1 LKNVFRILL
10 FNSYVY
16 LFLLII
22 KEIKMKK
29 FLVFLLSL
37 TICLTPTLVFASGLN
52 GWSLSNPV
60 SQGASTLYQGAKNVL
75 INGKN
80 VAKTSTALIT
90 PTATQVAKFLGKG
103 VAGVALSVAVEQLL
117 GAVDWVLDPAN
128 NQIVY
133 TEKVDP
139 ALPTYQFVYSYNVN
153 DYPKYGRYSSPE
165 ASCNKKEMMNLY
177 GHWESFIDRGLL
189 VRDGNC
195 VINPDGL
202 NVSVPF
208 PSKVANPSYNPDITE
223 NEPKTLPLETV
234 AQKVISNAESGD
246 SNAQVA
252 TTAAAADIVSEAE
265 SDNVKARPIVNQLE
279 ANSQT
284 ATDESASAESKP
296 KDPTKPEQGTDISLE
311 FPVFCNW
318 APLVC
323 EAAQVAISFPQ
334 TLTNWWETSKQKS
347 DSWAKSIS
355 DAYTSTKEWFQKE
368 PEKNNDGTQVDVDIP
383 TPFDNS
389 VFSKDRFSVSRQC
402 PVPEQHTISLSGI
415 SVNFAFDLKPICS
428 VLELARPA
436 LIACSYLYA
445 CYIVIG
451 AARNG

>member
-1 LKNVFRILL
+1 
-10 FNSYVY
+10 
-16 LFLLII
+16 
-22 KEIKMKK
+22 MKK

-90 PTATQVAKFLGKG
+90 PTATQVAKLLGKG

-128 NQIVY
+128 NQIKYIDKNQPVNTY
-133 TEKVDP
+133 KYIWIWNGTSSSYPPSTYLISSTAEGACRLLAPIYGATLSNVSNIVITSESKGSAQCNWTNGAYQYVKIDVNPTYDP
-139 ALPTYQFVYSYNVN
+139 AA
-153 DYPKYGRYSSPE
+153 E
-165 ASCNKKEMMNLY
+165 KE
-177 GHWESFIDRGLL
+177 E
-189 VRDGNC
+189 
-195 VINPDGL
+195 
-202 NVSVPF
+202 
-208 PSKVANPSYNPDITE
+208 
-223 NEPKTLPLETV
+223 KTIPLETV
-234 AQKVISNAESGD
+234 AQKVISNAEGGD
-246 SNAQVA
+246 AAAQQA
-252 TTAAAADIVSEAE
+252 TKSAAADIVAEAE
-265 SDNVKARPIVNQLE
+265 TDSTKARPIVNQLE
-279 ANSQT
+279 ANSKT
-284 ATDESASAESKP
+284 ETDESASAESKP
-296 KDPTKPEQGTDISLE
+296 KDPAKPEAGTDFSLQ
-311 FPVFCNW
+311 FPVFCVW
-318 APLVC
+318 APTIC
-323 EAAQVAISFPQ
+323 EAATTVISFPT
-334 TLTNWWETSKQKS
+334 TLTNWWDTSKQKT

-355 DAYTSTKEWFQKE
+355 DAYTSTKDWFQKE
-368 PEKNNDGTQVDVDIP
+368 PEKNNEGTDVPVEIP
-383 TPFDNS
+383 TPFDTS
-389 VFSKDRFSVSRQC
+389 IFSKDRFSVSRQC

>member
-1 LKNVFRILL
+1 
-10 FNSYVY
+10 
-16 LFLLII
+16 
-22 KEIKMKK
+22 MKK

-37 TICLTPTLVFASGLN
+37 TICFTPSLVFASGLN
-52 GWSLSNPV
+52 GWSLSNPIA
-60 SQGASTLYQGAKNVL
+60 QGASTLYDATKNVM

-80 VAKTSTALIT
+80 VVKKSSALIT
-90 PTATQVAKFLGKG
+90 PTATGVAKVLARGA
-103 VAGVALSVAVEQLL
+103 AGYALSVAVEQLL

-133 TEKVDP
+133 TKPADP
-139 ALPTYQFVYSYNVN
+139 SDPTYSPVRYYYNGQYFVSMNSACSFYRQYLINSVSVTNSSTVS
-153 DYPKYGRYSSPE
+153 YSSNI
-165 ASCNKKEMMNLY
+165 CT
-177 GHWESFIDRGLL
+177 
-189 VRDGNC
+189 
-195 VINPDGL
+195 
-202 NVSVPF
+202 VSENGRNYRQAIGE
-208 PSKVANPSYNPDITE
+208 VANPNYDPE
-223 NEPKTLPLETV
+223 AEKEQKTLPLETV
-234 AQKVISNAESGD
+234 AQQVISNAEGGD
-246 SNAQVA
+246 AAAQEA
-252 TTAAAADIVSEAE
+252 TKSVAADIVAEAE
-265 SDNVKARPIVNQLE
+265 TDSTKARPIVNQLE
-279 ANSQT
+279 ANSKT
-284 ATDESASAESKP
+284 ETDESASAESKP
-296 KDPTKPEQGTDISLE
+296 KDPAKPESGTDISLE
-311 FPVFCNW
+311 FPVFCGW
-318 APLVC
+318 APQVC
-323 EAAQVAISFPQ
+323 EAAQVVISFPQ

-368 PEKNNDGTQVDVDIP
+368 PEKNNEGTQVDVDIP

>member
-1 LKNVFRILL
+1 
-10 FNSYVY
+10 
-16 LFLLII
+16 
-22 KEIKMKK
+22 MKK

-52 GWSLSNPV
+52 GWTLSNPV
-60 SQGASTLYQGAKNVL
+60 SQGASVLYNGAKNVL

-90 PTATQVAKFLGKG
+90 PTATQVSKVLARGG
-103 VAGVALSVAVEQLL
+103 AAYALSVVVEQLI

-128 NQIVY
+128 NQIKYYEQGSGFYAFHNGVKY
-133 TEKVDP
+133 TDLNAYCTSRLANADPNKFAHSYYKISSDSKSVQCYVIDKRSQPWNYDYYNITGGLVQGEQQEK
-139 ALPTYQFVYSYNVN
+139 S
-153 DYPKYGRYSSPE
+153 
-165 ASCNKKEMMNLY
+165 
-177 GHWESFIDRGLL
+177 I
-189 VRDGNC
+189 
-195 VINPDGL
+195 
-202 NVSVPF
+202 
-208 PSKVANPSYNPDITE
+208 
-223 NEPKTLPLETV
+223 PLEVV
-234 AQKVISNAESGD
+234 AAKVISNAESGD
-246 SNAQVA
+246 TNAQAA
-252 TTAAAADIVSEAE
+252 TTAAAADIVSESE
-265 SDNVKARPIVNQLE
+265 SDSTKARPIVNQLE
-279 ANSQT
+279 ANSKT
-284 ATDESASAESKP
+284 ETDESASAESKP

-311 FPVFCNW
+311 FPVFCSW
-318 APLVC
+318 APQVC
-323 EAAQVAISFPQ
+323 EAAQVVISFPQ

-368 PEKNNDGTQVDVDIP
+368 PEKNNEGTQVDVDIP

-402 PVPEQHTISLSGI
+402 PVPEQQTISLSGI

>member
-1 LKNVFRILL
+1 
-10 FNSYVY
+10 
-16 LFLLII
+16 
-22 KEIKMKK
+22 MKK

-37 TICLTPTLVFASGLN
+37 TICFTPTLVFASGIG
-52 GWSLSNPV
+52 GWTLSNPV
-60 SQGASTLYQGAKNVL
+60 AQGASVLYNGAKNVI

-90 PTATQVAKFLGKG
+90 PTATGVAKVLAKG

-133 TEKVDP
+133 TDPNAPSSNSQYLYSNTSNLSSATVVSSNLVD
-139 ALPTYQFVYSYNVN
+139 F
-153 DYPKYGRYSSPE
+153 
-165 ASCNKKEMMNLY
+165 CNKAIANL
-177 GHWESFIDRGLL
+177 
-189 VRDGNC
+189 NAA
-195 VINPDGL
+195 L
-202 NVSVPF
+202 NVEAVFSRVEGTGSSSTCIAKLNGSDLPL
-208 PSKVANPSYNPDITE
+208 STHYVSNPAYDSTAE
-223 NEPKTLPLETV
+223 QEKKTLPLTTV
-234 AQKVISNAESGD
+234 AQKVISNAEGRD
-246 SNAQVA
+246 AAAQQA
-252 TTAAAADIVSEAE
+252 TKAAAADIVAEAE
-265 SDNVKARPIVNQLE
+265 TDSTKARPIVNQLE
-279 ANSQT
+279 ANSKT
-284 ATDESASAESKP
+284 ETDESASAESKP
-296 KDPTKPEQGTDISLE
+296 KDPAKPESGTDISLE
-311 FPVFCNW
+311 FPVFCGW
-318 APLVC
+318 APQVC
-323 EAAQVAISFPQ
+323 EAAQVVISFPQ
-334 TLTNWWETSKQKS
+334 MLTNWWETSKQKS

-368 PEKNNDGTQVDVDIP
+368 PEKNNEGTQVDVDIP

-402 PVPEQHTISLSGI
+402 PVPEQQTISLSGI

>member
-1 LKNVFRILL
+1 
-10 FNSYVY
+10 
-16 LFLLII
+16 
-22 KEIKMKK
+22 MKK
-29 FLVFLLSL
+29 LLVFLLSL

-52 GWSLSNPV
+52 GWTLSNPV
-60 SQGASTLYQGAKNVL
+60 AQGASVLYNGAKNVL

-90 PTATQVAKFLGKG
+90 PTATGVAKVLAKG
-103 VAGVALSVAVEQLL
+103 VAGVALSVAVEQLI

-133 TEKVDP
+133 NSKDQP
-139 ALPTYQFVYSYNVN
+139 LPTYQNIWIWNGCGSAPSCISSGYAS
-153 DYPKYGRYSSPE
+153 SSPE
-165 ASCNKKEMMNLY
+165 SVCKKY
-177 GHWESFIDRGLL
+177 GDTH
-189 VRDGNC
+189 
-195 VINPDGL
+195 
-202 NVSVPF
+202 
-208 PSKVANPSYNPDITE
+208 PSKLQFKALINLTSNTATCTYEGTSIKQHLKYVANPNYDQNAETDK
-223 NEPKTLPLETV
+223 KTLPLDVV
-234 AQKVISNAESGD
+234 AAQVISNAESGNAD
-246 SNAQVA
+246 AQVA
-252 TTAAAADIVSEAE
+252 TTAAAADIVNDAQNDST
-265 SDNVKARPIVNQLE
+265 KARPIVNQLE
-279 ANSQT
+279 ANSKT
-284 ATDESASAESKP
+284 ETDESASAESKP

-311 FPVFCNW
+311 FPVFCSW
-318 APLVC
+318 APQVC
-323 EAAQVAISFPQ
+323 EAAQVVISFPQ
-334 TLTNWWETSKQKS
+334 MLTNWWETSKQKS

-368 PEKNNDGTQVDVDIP
+368 PEKNNEGTQVDVDIP

-402 PVPEQHTISLSGI
+402 PVPEQQTISLSGI